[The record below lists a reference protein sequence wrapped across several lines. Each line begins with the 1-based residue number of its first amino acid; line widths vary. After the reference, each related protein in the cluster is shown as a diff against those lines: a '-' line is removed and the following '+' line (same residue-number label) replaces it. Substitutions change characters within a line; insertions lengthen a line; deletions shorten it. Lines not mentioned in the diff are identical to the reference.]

1 MDARRVSNF
10 FIRAVYRHHHASF
23 RKTFNQTMGVS
34 DGETQMRLLIMFL
47 ALVCSGVT
55 MASEDRFETINRKV
69 HGFNDFMDTKL
80 MRPAAKAYKKVLP
93 APVRYSVRNFVGNL
107 SDVGDIIN
115 NALQGKPKQAV
126 SDFGRVLVNSSIG
139 IGGLFDPASRMGLV
153 DHDEDFSQTLAVWG
167 VPRGP
172 FIVIPGLGPSY
183 ARGIFGRVSNKGVD
197 PLPYYYPV
205 PHRNSLAAVRLL
217 SIRANLLAVDGVV
230 FGDKYIFYRD
240 AYLQH
245 REFLEKDG
253 QVDDPFGDEF

>member
-1 MDARRVSNF
+1 
-10 FIRAVYRHHHASF
+10 
-23 RKTFNQTMGVS
+23 MGVS
-34 DGETQMRLLIMFL
+34 DGETQMRLLTMFL

-80 MRPAAKAYKKVLP
+80 MRPAAEAYKKVLP
-93 APVRYSVRNFVGNL
+93 PPIRYSVRNFVGNL

-115 NALQGKPKQAV
+115 NALQGKPKQAL

-172 FIVIPGLGPSY
+172 FIVIPGLGPSD
-183 ARGIFGRVSNKGVD
+183 ARGIFGRASNEGLD
-197 PLPYYYPV
+197 PLPYYHPV
-205 PHRNSLAAVRLL
+205 PHRNSLATLRLL
-217 SIRANLLAVDGVV
+217 SIRAKLLAVDGVV

-245 REFLEKDG
+245 REFLENDG
-253 QVDDPFGDEF
+253 QVDDPFGKEF

>member
-1 MDARRVSNF
+1 
-10 FIRAVYRHHHASF
+10 
-23 RKTFNQTMGVS
+23 
-34 DGETQMRLLIMFL
+34 MRLLTVFL

-80 MRPAAKAYKKVLP
+80 MRPAAKAYKKLLP
-93 APVRYSVRNFVGNL
+93 APVRYSVRNVVGNL

-139 IGGLFDPASRMGLV
+139 IGGLFDPASQMGLV

-167 VPRGP
+167 LPRGP
-172 FIVIPGLGPSY
+172 FIVIPGLGPSD
-183 ARGIFGRVSNKGVD
+183 ARGIFGRASNEGVD
-197 PLPYYYPV
+197 PLPYYHPV
-205 PHRNSLAAVRLL
+205 PHRNSLATVRLL
-217 SIRANLLAVDGVV
+217 SIRAKLLAVDGVV

-245 REFLEKDG
+245 RKFLETDG
-253 QVDDPFGDEF
+253 QADDPFGDEF

>member
-1 MDARRVSNF
+1 
-10 FIRAVYRHHHASF
+10 
-23 RKTFNQTMGVS
+23 
-34 DGETQMRLLIMFL
+34 MRLLIMFL

-115 NALQGKPKQAV
+115 NALQGKPKQAL

-172 FIVIPGLGPSY
+172 FIVIPGLGPSD
-183 ARGIFGRVSNKGVD
+183 ARGIFGRASNEGVD
-197 PLPYYYPV
+197 PLPYYHPV
-205 PHRNSLAAVRLL
+205 PHRNSLATVRLL
-217 SIRANLLAVDGVV
+217 SIRAKLLAVDGVV

-245 REFLEKDG
+245 RKFLETDG
-253 QVDDPFGDEF
+253 QVDDPFVDEF

>member
-1 MDARRVSNF
+1 
-10 FIRAVYRHHHASF
+10 
-23 RKTFNQTMGVS
+23 
-34 DGETQMRLLIMFL
+34 MRLLTVFL

-107 SDVGDIIN
+107 SDVGDLIN
-115 NALQGKPKQAV
+115 NALQGKPKQAL

-172 FIVIPGLGPSY
+172 FIVIPGLGPSD
-183 ARGIFGRVSNKGVD
+183 ARGIFGRASNEGVD

-205 PHRNSLAAVRLL
+205 PHRNSLATVRLL
-217 SIRANLLAVDGVV
+217 SIRAKLLAFDSVV

-253 QVDDPFGDEF
+253 QVDDPFVGEF

>member
-1 MDARRVSNF
+1 
-10 FIRAVYRHHHASF
+10 
-23 RKTFNQTMGVS
+23 
-34 DGETQMRLLIMFL
+34 MRLLTVFL

-115 NALQGKPKQAV
+115 NALQGKPKQAL

-172 FIVIPGLGPSY
+172 FIVIPGLGPSD
-183 ARGIFGRVSNKGVD
+183 ARGIFGRASNEGVD
-197 PLPYYYPV
+197 PLPYYHPV
-205 PHRNSLAAVRLL
+205 PHRNSLATVRLL
-217 SIRANLLAVDGVV
+217 SIRAKLLAVDGVV

-245 REFLEKDG
+245 RKFLETDG
-253 QVDDPFGDEF
+253 RVDDPFGDEF

>member
-1 MDARRVSNF
+1 
-10 FIRAVYRHHHASF
+10 
-23 RKTFNQTMGVS
+23 
-34 DGETQMRLLIMFL
+34 MRLLIMFL

-115 NALQGKPKQAV
+115 NALQGKPKQAL

-172 FIVIPGLGPSY
+172 FIVIPGLGPSD
-183 ARGIFGRVSNKGVD
+183 ARGIFGRASNEGVD
-197 PLPYYYPV
+197 PLPYYHPV
-205 PHRNSLAAVRLL
+205 PHRNSLATVRLL
-217 SIRANLLAVDGVV
+217 SIRAKLLAVDGVV

-253 QVDDPFGDEF
+253 QVDDPFGEEF

>member
-1 MDARRVSNF
+1 
-10 FIRAVYRHHHASF
+10 
-23 RKTFNQTMGVS
+23 MGIS
-34 DGETQMRLLIMFL
+34 GREAQMRLMMLLL

-55 MASEDRFETINRKV
+55 TASEDRFESINRKV
-69 HGFNDFMDTKL
+69 HGFNDFVDTKL
-80 MRPAAKAYKKVLP
+80 IRPAAKAYKKVLP
-93 APVRYSVRNFVGNL
+93 TPFRYSVRNFFGNL

-115 NALQGKPKQAV
+115 NALQGKPKQAL
-126 SDFGRVLVNSSIG
+126 SNLGRVLVNSSIG

-172 FIVIPGLGPSY
+172 YIVIPGVGPSDT
-183 ARGIFGRVSNKGVD
+183 RDIFGRLGNHRMD
-197 PLPYYYPV
+197 PLRYYYPV
-205 PHRNSLAAVRLL
+205 AHRNSLATFRLL
-217 SIRANLLAVDGVV
+217 GIRAKLLAVDGVV

-240 AYLQH
+240 AYLQR